1 MQKTE
6 RVIAIS
12 LTEESDF
19 NCVLLC
25 MFASFIRKLAAQ
37 STIYNLWKQRNNVV
51 HNQVSIP
58 APTIF
63 KLIDREIRNI
73 ITARRKRK
81 RYPNLMQIW
90 LT

>member
-12 LTEESDF
+12 QTEESDF

-81 RYPNLMQIW
+81 RYRNLMQIW